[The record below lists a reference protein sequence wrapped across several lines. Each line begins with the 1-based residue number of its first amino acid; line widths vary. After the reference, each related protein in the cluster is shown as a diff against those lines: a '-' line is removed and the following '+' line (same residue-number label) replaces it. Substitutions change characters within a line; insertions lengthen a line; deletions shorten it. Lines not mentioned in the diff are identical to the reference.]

1 VLGFILGV
9 VIAAASPIP
18 QAQAAAACP
27 REPMRIVEES
37 NFTFPPGAHPTNANV
52 RFALD
57 VGSDGRLRRAV
68 LIESSGDAAVD
79 AAAAQAITQF
89 RFAAPSSGCVA
100 ISTVSSWFWRL
111 PDELITP
118 ATAAPST
125 NAPNIPAPGT
135 AASSVATPSTATASA
150 APAACTAPFVRPAH
164 LALPPRRESPGTA
177 TIDVTLDANA
187 RVTAVRLVQSS
198 GEKKTDYAATVAA
211 RNGIFIFVHEPG
223 CPVGP
228 TVYRLELTFR

>member
-1 VLGFILGV
+1 M
-9 VIAAASPIP
+9 ATASPIP

-27 REPMRIVEES
+27 REPIRIVEES

-68 LIESSGDAAVD
+68 LTESSGDAAID
-79 AAAAQAITQF
+79 AAAAQAMTQF

-100 ISTVSSWFWRL
+100 ASTTSSWFWRL
-111 PDELITP
+111 PDELVTP
-118 ATAAPST
+118 ATAAPSSE
-125 NAPNIPAPGT
+125 APGSAVPSSASPGG
-135 AASSVATPSTATASA
+135 AAPSTATPRA
-150 APAACTAPFVRPAH
+150 APAACTAPFVRPAR
-164 LALPPRRESPGTA
+164 LALPPRRESSGTA

-211 RNGIFIFVHEPG
+211 RNGTFVFVHEPG
-223 CPVGP
+223 CPGGP

>member
-1 VLGFILGV
+1 MLGVILGV
-9 VIAAASPIP
+9 VIATASPIP
-18 QAQAAAACP
+18 QAQMAAACP

-37 NFTFPPGAHPTNANV
+37 NFTLPPGAHPTNANV

-57 VGSDGRLRRAV
+57 IGSDGRLRRAV
-68 LIESSGDAAVD
+68 LTESSGDAAID
-79 AAAAQAITQF
+79 AAAAQAMTQF

-100 ISTVSSWFWRL
+100 VSTTSSWFWRL
-111 PDELITP
+111 PDELVIP
-118 ATAAPST
+118 AVTAPSPAAPST
-125 NAPNIPAPGT
+125 
-135 AASSVATPSTATASA
+135 ATPSA

-198 GEKKTDYAATVAA
+198 GEQKTDYAATVAA